1 MELQLYGLILDFL
14 GTALLLLFLDP
25 LKVEEKIHN
34 AGEVPKEKIIKRYLM
49 KRYFALFV
57 IILGFIIQIISLFHK

>member
-14 GTALLLLFLDP
+14 GTVLLLLFLDP
-25 LKVEEKIHN
+25 LEVEEEIHN
-34 AGEVPKEKIIKRYLM
+34 EGGISKEKIIKRYLM

-57 IILGFIIQIISLFHK
+57 IILGFIIQIMALVQQ